1 MPVFGVGGG
10 TLEIKLIK
18 YKNPEGKDINGRICD
33 YWQWWK
39 GCDHKFEFCL
49 MESGNCIQPKKL
61 SGIYDD
67 SYLVIFNSEPKTH
80 YTFTLKAVKMCEVF
94 FNYIYLL
101 YQ

>member
-10 TLEIKLIK
+10 TLVIKLIK
-18 YKNPEGKDINGRICD
+18 YENPEGKDINGRICD

-67 SYLVIFNSEPKTH
+67 SYLVIFNSEPENPLH
-80 YTFTLKAVKMCEVF
+80 FHLESSENV
-94 FNYIYLL
+94 
-101 YQ
+101 